1 MARPLRSSMIRTS
14 ALLSTASW
22 MASRSPRSRSLFQ
35 YLSPQPCER
44 KVNPLSN
51 GGWAGGMGKFRGN
64 AGRNQDLAKKLTQ
77 EFRLANRDQVVERRS
92 IRNGEHCLAN
102 K

>member
-1 MARPLRSSMIRTS
+1 
-14 ALLSTASW
+14 
-22 MASRSPRSRSLFQ
+22 
-35 YLSPQPCER
+35 
-44 KVNPLSN
+44 
-51 GGWAGGMGKFRGN
+51 MGKFRGN

-102 K
+102 KV